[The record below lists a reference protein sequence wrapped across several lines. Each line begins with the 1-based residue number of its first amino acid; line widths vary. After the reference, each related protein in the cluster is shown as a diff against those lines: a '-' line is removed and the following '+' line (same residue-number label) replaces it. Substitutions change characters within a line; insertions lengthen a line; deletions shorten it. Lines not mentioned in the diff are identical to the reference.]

1 MRELARSVA
10 ALPDYA
16 YFYVLLFSSGSIEP
30 PIQRD
35 WMRARR
41 TTVQMFIQWLN
52 QVDPGGATE
61 PVPAFERVF
70 ALGDRP
76 DVIFFLTDGEI
87 PDAEAAGD
95 LIAKLNSGGRRVV
108 INTIAFGDVRSQKL
122 LRRLARDSGGTYRFV
137 ATEAQ

>member
-1 MRELARSVA
+1 M
-10 ALPDYA
+10 
-16 YFYVLLFSSGSIEP
+16 
-30 PIQRD
+30 
-35 WMRARR
+35 
-41 TTVQMFIQWLN
+41 
-52 QVDPGGATE
+52 
-61 PVPAFERVF
+61 PAFERVF